1 MEYSQRP
8 RSDSSLR
15 DLVAAVVTVLAVNAL
30 GASPSVFIGSDTSW
44 IDQPWLF
51 PPTIVFPIVWTAL
64 FTLMGVALYLVGRR
78 GLGRR
83 DVRVALAAF
92 AGQFA
97 LNLAWTPVFFGLQR
111 PGLGLLIIGALW
123 VAIAGTIAAFD
134 RVDRRAAALLV
145 PYLAWV
151 SFAALLNYAIYAGWS

>member
-8 RSDSSLR
+8 RSGSSLR

-44 IDQPWLF
+44 IDRPWLF
-51 PPTIVFPIVWTAL
+51 PPTIVWTAL

-83 DVRVALAAF
+83 DVKVALAAF
-92 AGQFA
+92 AGQFT

-123 VAIAGTIAAFD
+123 VAIVGTIAAFD